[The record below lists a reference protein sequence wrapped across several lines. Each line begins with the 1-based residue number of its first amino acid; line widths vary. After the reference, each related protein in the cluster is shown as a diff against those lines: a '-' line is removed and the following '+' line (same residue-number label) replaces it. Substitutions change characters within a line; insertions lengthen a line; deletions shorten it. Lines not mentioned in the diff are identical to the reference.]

1 MCERTCATVV
11 VGAEDWQGAAAGTHD
26 RSSAQRALE
35 GEGVRVEALARLR
48 QQGSQRPS
56 ARARTRRGIQRI
68 GTGSRGAN
76 FRPELS
82 VLRMQKNR
90 EMLRQAIG
98 YLFSLF
104 LSKIRLEIIFL
115 VTVGVALNYKTF

>member
-11 VGAEDWQGAAAGTHD
+11 VGAEDWQGTAAGTHD

-35 GEGVRVEALARLR
+35 GEGVRVEALARRR

-56 ARARTRRGIQRI
+56 ARARRGIQRI
-68 GTGSRGAN
+68 GSGSRGAN
-76 FRPELS
+76 SRPELS

-90 EMLRQAIG
+90 EMLREAIG
-98 YLFSLF
+98 YLFYR
-104 LSKIRLEIIFL
+104 K
-115 VTVGVALNYKTF
+115 